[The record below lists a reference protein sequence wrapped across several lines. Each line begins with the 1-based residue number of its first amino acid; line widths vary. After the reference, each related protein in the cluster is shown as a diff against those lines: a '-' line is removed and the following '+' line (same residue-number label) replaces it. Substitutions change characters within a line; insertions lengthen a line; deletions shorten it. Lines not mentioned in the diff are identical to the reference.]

1 MGGRQQVSVENLRFG
16 MYVAEL
22 DRPWNETPFAFQ
34 GFPLRTEQQLAALR
48 KHCRHVYVD
57 AERSEV
63 SPARAA
69 AAGGSVRGPA
79 GFPAEPHAQA
89 AIAACGRTHHA

>member
-1 MGGRQQVSVENLRFG
+1 

-48 KHCRHVYVD
+48 QHCRHVYVD
-57 AERSEV
+57 IERSEV

-69 AAGGSVRGPA
+69 AAGGWVRRTAPHPA
-79 GFPAEPHAQA
+79 QRRGQHEMELAKRTYQVFQRALDETPAPLRA
-89 AIAACGRTHHA
+89 G

>member
-48 KHCRHVYVD
+48 QHCRHVYVD

-69 AAGGSVRGPA
+69 AAGGSVRGTA
-79 GFPAEPHAQA
+79 VYSEQRSVEQEMELAK
-89 AIAACGRTHHA
+89 RTY